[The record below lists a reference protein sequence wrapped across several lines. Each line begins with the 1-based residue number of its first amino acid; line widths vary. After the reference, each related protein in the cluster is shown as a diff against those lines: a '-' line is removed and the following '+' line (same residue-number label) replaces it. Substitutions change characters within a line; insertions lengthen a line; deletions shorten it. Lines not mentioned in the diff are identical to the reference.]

1 MGSASEGH
9 RPFFGYLVVAALV
22 MTSFMPLSL
31 ALNCAGIFY
40 APVAAEL
47 GTGVGTMSYYTSIM
61 WGTSLFVLPA
71 LGRALDKLDARIC
84 VSAAVCV
91 IALMFVWLSQ
101 VRALWQFFAAA
112 VVMGFSLTMLLFL
125 APSTLVNRWFAQRAG
140 FFIGII
146 MAFTGVGG
154 VVWSAVGGVLIQ
166 QIGWQ
171 ATYLA
176 FAGLSLLTLPFSIF
190 CVASRPEDKG
200 LLPYGFAPQEG
211 APAEAPVERGMSC
224 QEAFRSPLFF
234 LIVAACFTLNMGMY
248 VYFVIPGFAST
259 LEVSAAMP
267 LLGAFASSAAM
278 AGQTLSKLVLG
289 YVADRRPHLGAIGA
303 VLLGLLGLGML
314 ASSKLIDAG
323 ALLFCAG
330 AFAYGIF
337 YGVTNVMMPAF
348 TVRAFGVR
356 EYPKIYARVSMAAS
370 VSAAVSGFLWGT
382 IIDSFGFGPM
392 FAGIAAFMLATVLLF
407 AAMRATERRL
417 APQGPSPEHS
427 GPGVA

>member
-31 ALNCAGIFY
+31 ALSCAGIFY

-61 WGTSLFVLPA
+61 WGTSLFVLPT

-154 VVWSAVGGVLIQ
+154 VVWSAVGGVLV
-166 QIGWQ
+166 IGCI
-171 ATYLA
+171 
-176 FAGLSLLTLPFSIF
+176 LSLIL
-190 CVASRPEDKG
+190 
-200 LLPYGFAPQEG
+200 
-211 APAEAPVERGMSC
+211 
-224 QEAFRSPLFF
+224 
-234 LIVAACFTLNMGMY
+234 
-248 VYFVIPGFAST
+248 
-259 LEVSAAMP
+259 
-267 LLGAFASSAAM
+267 
-278 AGQTLSKLVLG
+278 
-289 YVADRRPHLGAIGA
+289 
-303 VLLGLLGLGML
+303 
-314 ASSKLIDAG
+314 
-323 ALLFCAG
+323 
-330 AFAYGIF
+330 
-337 YGVTNVMMPAF
+337 
-348 TVRAFGVR
+348 
-356 EYPKIYARVSMAAS
+356 
-370 VSAAVSGFLWGT
+370 
-382 IIDSFGFGPM
+382 
-392 FAGIAAFMLATVLLF
+392 
-407 AAMRATERRL
+407 
-417 APQGPSPEHS
+417 
-427 GPGVA
+427 